1 MRNLW
6 HKIFLITFFL
16 FIVLNGKCINNDSL
30 ERIITTTENEQIKAE
45 SYLIIA
51 EYYSRINSDS
61 TRFFSDKS
69 LKIGQELG
77 DNLTI
82 AKSLILIGRSYSAS
96 GDYFK
101 ALEYFQEARIKLETI
116 NDLESLIILYRNIGI
131 AYSSL
136 QDYPMA
142 IDYYHKS
149 ASIAQKIEDDN
160 QLSITFNNI
169 GVLYTRWNYL
179 DSSLFYLNK
188 ALFIDKKNNYEL
200 NQSYRFTNLGLVYE
214 KKDDQNTA
222 LSYYIKALNL
232 KKKFDDKK
240 GQAIVNNN
248 IGTIYL
254 SQKKYKEAE
263 VYCKNAIEIVK
274 ETGFY
279 LSVRKIHKNL
289 SDIYLASNQH
299 LKALEEYKTYKHL
312 NDSVLNSEKH
322 KKILE
327 LEAFYQTEQK
337 DKEIAEQKLK
347 LSEQELELIQQT
359 TLRNNTIYLSLIF
372 LLIAI
377 TIYQWYI
384 RQQKKKKQLAE
395 QKLQKEQEI
404 NKLRTNF
411 LENIAH
417 EIRTP
422 LTLINGH
429 LALALEKTDGDNVV
443 AKNIKAAINSS
454 DKVLSNANEIL
465 ELLKLEK
472 GKLPIRNSEIQLES
486 FLKRVFYS
494 FESLAEIKKID
505 LEYISNLK
513 ENIAINSDEN
523 RLEKILNNFIANAIK
538 FSPSNSKII
547 FNVISSNTNLTISV
561 TDFGPG
567 IAFDEQTKI
576 FNRFYQ
582 AKTANNIGGVGVG
595 LSLAKEFAE
604 SLDGSISVT
613 SEPNKGATF
622 ILTLPVTIFNSTK
635 TPLEEKSSLKT
646 TFQPVN
652 INIKEKS
659 KILIIE
665 DNPEMSAY
673 LSEILSVQF
682 ECDVAFNG
690 IEGLQK
696 IQTKKYSLII
706 SDVMM
711 PQMDGFEL
719 KQKINLITNYKNV
732 PFIFITAK
740 AQLSDRIVGYNL
752 GVDDYITKP
761 FVKEELLARVKMLLV
776 NKKERENWIK
786 ENLDFIDNNDSVEE
800 QLLTKL
806 KTIIL
811 NNLSEENFKVTDLA
825 NEVAYSQ
832 RQLTRLLKKA
842 TGLSP
847 VQFILEIRLQK
858 AYFCLTEKKFS
869 TLAEVRNY
877 VGIPSSSHFNKKF
890 IERFGIKPSEIT
902 TSNS

>member
-1 MRNLW
+1 MKN
-6 HKIFLITFFL
+6 I
-16 FIVLNGKCINNDSL
+16 
-30 ERIITTTENEQIKAE
+30 
-45 SYLIIA
+45 
-51 EYYSRINSDS
+51 
-61 TRFFSDKS
+61 
-69 LKIGQELG
+69 
-77 DNLTI
+77 
-82 AKSLILIGRSYSAS
+82 LILISFLYLTGGVHAQPSSEKEAQEFNYNEKFEE
-96 GDYFK
+96 GKQFFVNQDYQK
-101 ALEYFQEARIKLETI
+101 ALEVHYDILEFLLNNKNNNEEQYNRLANNYKRLSNLYLFLNDTLSFIYADSAIINAEKTTDNVLIERCYNLQYYCFYDLPNSAKKLNTIADKCIEYSILANNNKMLGEA
-116 NDLESLIILYRNIGI
+116 Y
-131 AYSSL
+131 
-136 QDYPMA
+136 M
-142 IDYYHKS
+142 HKCN
-149 ASIAQKIEDDN
+149 ALVELNKIEEGDSYCKKAETLFKEMEDD
-160 QLSITFNNI
+160 LYLASVYNNI
-169 GVLYTRWNYL
+169 GNVFLKSNQLKKATLYHQKGYDLSVT
-179 DSSLFYLNK
+179 
-188 ALFIDKKNNYEL
+188 
-200 NQSYRFTNLGLVYE
+200 TNV
-214 KKDDQNTA
+214 
-222 LSYYIKALNL
+222 LSY
-232 KKKFDDKK
+232 
-240 GQAIVNNN
+240 IVD
-248 IGTIYL
+248 G
-254 SQKKYKEAE
+254 S
-263 VYCKNAIEIVK
+263 
-274 ETGFY
+274 
-279 LSVRKIHKNL
+279 KNL
-289 SDIYLASNQH
+289 ADDYYKLKDYKSSSDY
-299 LKALEEYKTYKHL
+299 YKIFSDSLVVQYKQL
-312 NDSVLNSEKH
+312 LDEKFTEADSKFN
-322 KKILE
+322 I
-327 LEAFYQTEQK
+327 EQK
-337 DKEIAEQKLK
+337 NKEIAEQNLK
-347 LSEQELELIQQT
+347 LSEQKLELIKQT
-359 TLRNNTIYLSLIF
+359 TLRNNIIYLSLIF

-377 TIYQWYI
+377 AIYQWYI
-384 RQQKKKKQLAE
+384 HKQKKKKQLAE
-395 QKLQKEQEI
+395 QELQKEQEM

-422 LTLINGH
+422 ITLINGH
-429 LALALEKTDGDNVV
+429 LTLALEKTEQESSV

-472 GKLPIRNSEIQLES
+472 GKLPIRKSEIQLQS

-494 FESLAEIKKID
+494 FESLAEIKKIQ
-505 LEYISNLK
+505 LEYISNLQDDVT
-513 ENIAINSDEN
+513 IDSDEN

-582 AKTANNIGGVGVG
+582 AKTASNIGGVGVG

-622 ILTLPVTIFNSTK
+622 ILNLPIEVYTSTK
-635 TPLEEKSSLKT
+635 RIEQTSFNVKVKNQIPDISLQAKT
-646 TFQPVN
+646 
-652 INIKEKS
+652 

-673 LSEILSVQF
+673 LSEILSSQF

-690 IEGLQK
+690 MEGLQK

-776 NKKERENWIK
+776 NKKERENWMK
-786 ENLDFIDNNDSVEE
+786 ENPDFIDNNETIEE
-800 QLLTKL
+800 QLLTKI

-847 VQFILEIRLQK
+847 VQYILEIRLQK
-858 AYFCLTEKKFS
+858 AYLCLTEKRFS

-890 IERFGIKPSEIT
+890 IERFGVKPSEVVST
-902 TSNS
+902 DN